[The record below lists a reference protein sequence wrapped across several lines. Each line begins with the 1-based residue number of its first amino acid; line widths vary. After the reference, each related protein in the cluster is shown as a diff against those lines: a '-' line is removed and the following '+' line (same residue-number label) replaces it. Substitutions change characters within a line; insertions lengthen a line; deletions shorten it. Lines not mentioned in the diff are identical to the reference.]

1 MKTFMIILFV
11 FIAVVWLLW
20 LIGFPIYK
28 NCIKKEP
35 LWCSCYALVL
45 CCMALIM
52 NLINLC
58 LKFIK

>member
-1 MKTFMIILFV
+1 MKIFMTILFV
-11 FIAVVWLLW
+11 IVAVAWLLW

-28 NCIKKEP
+28 NCIKKES
-35 LWCSCYALVL
+35 LCGSCYTLVL
-45 CCMALIM
+45 GCMALVI